1 MFREK
6 VGSFVT
12 SKNFDHSIVLLII
25 INAVV
30 LGLLTGNYSASTI
43 SLLETID
50 DFILG
55 IFILELILKIYSFR
69 REFFEESWNSFDF
82 VVISISLLPALGNF
96 TILRVFR
103 VFKLLRIFRVFPE
116 LRRMI
121 ESTSRSLRSIFAIT
135 ALLSLVV
142 YIFAVMSVMLFGNS
156 EGVGEK
162 YFGDLSSS
170 LFSLFQIMTLDS
182 WAEGMVRELIE
193 KEGIWV
199 GFYFGIYILT
209 TTFTFLNM
217 FIAVFTNAIAS
228 VDIDDGDNV
237 GFSKIINEFKQEI
250 SNLRDEMTSTI
261 NDLQD
266 DE

>member
-1 MFREK
+1 M
-6 VGSFVT
+6 
-12 SKNFDHSIVLLII
+12 LLII
-25 INAVV
+25 INAVA
-30 LGLLTGNYSASTI
+30 LGLLTGNYSSSTI
-43 SLLETID
+43 NLLEMID

-55 IFILELILKIYSFR
+55 IFILELILKIYSFHG
-69 REFFEESWNSFDF
+69 EFIKDSWNLFDF
-82 VVISISLLPALGNF
+82 VVISFSLLPVLGNF

-103 VFKLLRIFRVFPE
+103 AFKLLRIFRFFPE

-135 ALLSLVV
+135 VLLSLVV

-162 YFGDLSSS
+162 YFGDLGSS

-193 KEGIWV
+193 KEGLWV
-199 GFYFGIYILT
+199 GFYFGFYIMI

-237 GFSKIINEFKQEI
+237 GFSKIVNEFKQEI
-250 SNLRDEMTSTI
+250 SSLREDMTRTI
-261 NDLQD
+261 NHLK
-266 DE
+266 DEE

>member
-1 MFREK
+1 MFRER
-6 VGSFVT
+6 VAAFVT
-12 SKNFDHSIVLLII
+12 SKTVEHSIALVII
-25 INAVV
+25 LNAVI
-30 LGLLTGNYSASTI
+30 LGLLIGNYSPSTI
-43 SLLETID
+43 NLLEMMD

-55 IFILELILKIYSFR
+55 IFIVELTLKLYSFGVG
-69 REFFEESWNSFDF
+69 FFKESWNSFDF
-82 VVISISLLPALGNF
+82 LIISLSLLPALGNF

-103 VFKLLRIFRVFPE
+103 AVKLLRIFRIFPE

-121 ESTSRSLRSIFAIT
+121 ESTTRSIRSIFAIT
-135 ALLSLVV
+135 TLLSIVV

-156 EGVGEK
+156 EGVGEE
-162 YFGDLSSS
+162 YFGDLESS

-182 WAEGMVRELIE
+182 WAEGMVRELME
-193 KEGIWV
+193 KEGSWV
-199 GFYFGIYILT
+199 GFYFGAYILT

-237 GFSKIINEFKQEI
+237 GFSKIVNEFKQEI
-250 SNLRDEMTSTI
+250 TSLKDEILLGM
-261 NDLQD
+261 NHLED